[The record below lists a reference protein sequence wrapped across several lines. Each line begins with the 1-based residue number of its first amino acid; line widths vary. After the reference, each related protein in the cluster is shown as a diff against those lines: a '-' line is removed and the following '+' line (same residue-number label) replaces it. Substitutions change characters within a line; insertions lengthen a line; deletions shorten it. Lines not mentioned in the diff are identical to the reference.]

1 MVKAVLFDVDGTLT
15 DSVDIHAEAWH
26 RTLEQFGFHI
36 PYAEVR
42 SQIGKGADQLLPA
55 LLPQD
60 VVKEKSMQIV
70 DARQKL
76 FKAEYMDRIRP
87 FPQVRPLFE
96 RIRAD
101 GKQIALASSAKSDE
115 LDVYIKLLNIGD
127 LIDAGTTSDDAEKS
141 KPHPDIFHAAL
152 KDLGNPP
159 AEETVV
165 IGDTPYDG
173 EAGKKAGCRFIGV
186 LCGGFPREELCKAG
200 AEEIYRDPEDLLRR
214 YSESLLAE
222 SS

>member
-1 MVKAVLFDVDGTLT
+1 MVRAVLFDVDGTLT
-15 DSVDIHAEAWH
+15 DSVDLHAEAWQ

-42 SQIGKGADQLLPA
+42 TQIGKGADQLLPA
-55 LLPQD
+55 LLPKY
-60 VVKEKSMQIV
+60 VVQEKAKQITE
-70 DARQKL
+70 ARQKL
-76 FKAEYMDRIRP
+76 FKEEYMDRVRP

-101 GKQIALASSAKSDE
+101 GKKIALASSAKSDE
-115 LDVYIKLLNIGD
+115 LDVYIKLLDIED

-152 KDLGNPP
+152 NDLGSPP
-159 AEETVV
+159 PEETIVV
-165 IGDTPYDG
+165 GDTPYDG
-173 EAGKKAGCRFIGV
+173 EAGTKAGCRFVGL
-186 LCGGFPREELCKAG
+186 LCGGFPREQLSEAG
-200 AEEIYRDPEDLLRR
+200 AVQIYKDPEDLLKQ
-214 YSESLLAE
+214 YSESPLAE